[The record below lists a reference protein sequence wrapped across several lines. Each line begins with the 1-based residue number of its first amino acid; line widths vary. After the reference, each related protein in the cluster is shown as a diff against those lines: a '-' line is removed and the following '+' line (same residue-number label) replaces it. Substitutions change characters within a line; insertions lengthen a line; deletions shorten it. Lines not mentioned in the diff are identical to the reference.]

1 MDELP
6 TFTDLFGMMV
16 VGQALGRLRQ
26 DQAIES
32 AWAINDE
39 AEALERDNAERL
51 ARILRRRQARKCAM
65 SAIISSR

>member
-6 TFTDLFGMMV
+6 TFTGLFGMMV

-39 AEALERDNAERL
+39 AEALEQQNAERL
-51 ARILRRRQARKCAM
+51 AQIIRRRQALRCAR
-65 SAIISSR
+65 SATISSR